1 MTIIPGNNYNRVQ
14 RFISTAHVSNFIS
27 GEKRLTLKKYPI
39 TVWPLNE
46 ATSNIA
52 FSWFLHLRWGA
63 VLCQAILIY
72 LASSYLEIAI
82 PIIFVSII
90 IIFEA
95 ASNLFFAFLYKLK
108 KIIPEWLFGLIMVLD
123 IILLTALLFSTG
135 GPMNPFTFLYLVHI
149 VLGAV
154 LMKANWS
161 WSLTVFTVICYG
173 SLFVIDQDVFGPLP
187 LILPGGFI
195 GGAELQEACHP
206 AIAEY
211 RQLSDHMKL
220 HLKGMLLAFAIT
232 AVFIVF
238 FVGRIQKALEDHQQT
253 LVSLEEER
261 ARSEKLASLA
271 TLSAGAAH
279 EFSTPL
285 STIAVAAGEM
295 LHQLKNGQIDQELI
309 DDAQLIKDQVKN
321 CKNILYQMAADAGEH
336 LGENLEKF
344 TVAHVVHHALD
355 EFSSTDQERIMV
367 KNEVASF
374 SILVPFRTL
383 VRTLKGLIKN
393 GIDASEPGSQVILR
407 CFYDEKFL
415 YFQVTDQGTGMDE
428 ETVTRAAEPFFTTK
442 ELGRGLGL
450 GLFLAQNVA
459 EQFGGRL
466 TISSEKERGTT
477 VTISLALT
485 HIGIG

>member
-1 MTIIPGNNYNRVQ
+1 M
-14 RFISTAHVSNFIS
+14 
-27 GEKRLTLKKYPI
+27 TLKKYPI
-39 TVWPLNE
+39 SVWPLNE

-52 FSWFLHLRWGA
+52 FSWLLHLRWGA

-82 PIIFVSII
+82 PIIFVSTI

-95 ASNLFFAFLYKLK
+95 ASNLFFAFLYKLRRVV
-108 KIIPEWLFGLIMVLD
+108 PEWLFGLVMVLD

-154 LMKANWS
+154 LMRAHWS
-161 WSLTVFTVICYG
+161 WGLTIFTVICYG
-173 SLFVIDQDVFGPLP
+173 VLFLIDQDVFGPLP

-195 GGAELQEACHP
+195 GGAEVQEACHP
-206 AIAEY
+206 AVAEY
-211 RQLSDHMKL
+211 AQLSDHMKL

-232 AVFIVF
+232 AFFIVF
-238 FVGRIQKALEDHQQT
+238 FVGRIQKALEEHQQT
-253 LVSLEEER
+253 LISLDEER

-295 LHQLKNGQIDQELI
+295 LHQLKAGQSDQGLI
-309 DDAQLIKDQVKN
+309 DDAQLIKDQVKA
-321 CKNILYQMAADAGEH
+321 CKDILYQMAADAGEH
-336 LGENLEKF
+336 LGEALEKLM
-344 TVAHVVHHALD
+344 VEEVLRLILD
-355 EFSSTDQERIMV
+355 EFSEAEQGRISV
-367 KNEVASF
+367 ANEAAAF
-374 SILVPFRTL
+374 SVRVPVRTL
-383 VRTLKGLIKN
+383 VRTVKGLIKN
-393 GIDASEPGSQVILR
+393 GMDASEPESRIFLR
-407 CFYDEKFL
+407 CFYDENFL

-428 ETVTRAAEPFFTTK
+428 ETAARAAEPFFTTK
-442 ELGRGLGL
+442 EQGKGLGL
-450 GLFLAQNVA
+450 GLFLAQNMA
-459 EQFGGRL
+459 EQFGGSL
-466 TISSEKERGTT
+466 AIFPGKQKGTV

-485 HIGIG
+485 HIGIGKFRG